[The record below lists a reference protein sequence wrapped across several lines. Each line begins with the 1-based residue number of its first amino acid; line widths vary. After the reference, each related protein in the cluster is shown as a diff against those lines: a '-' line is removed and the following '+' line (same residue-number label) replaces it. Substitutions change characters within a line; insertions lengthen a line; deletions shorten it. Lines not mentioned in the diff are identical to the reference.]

1 MKKEL
6 LFILPL
12 ALMACSDDSSSVT
25 AVDGASQN
33 FPAAQTQTPDKDKL
47 KSSSS
52 FVFSSS
58 SMTCPGCGK
67 GYFVNAKYPVDLGER
82 PVSDS
87 MKAVTPLDKFLEYYG
102 VDGLA
107 FDTHVVS
114 ALSLS
119 SKTYGFMLDME
130 SELDYAPFLSEIPDS
145 LAEFFIPAGTELR
158 VTDCKHYLLG
168 YSAMQQPFAYV
179 VTSIA
184 KDTVDIV
191 SVVRSPKEG
200 FSCRSDNAIVQ
211 GGFLIEDCGDVV
223 VPDKDF
229 VVRWSTKES
238 PLWTCDT
245 SVPHYTSPKIENEP
259 SEESSCAIVCSG
271 GGGRE
276 SRCDTTCSE

>member
-6 LFILPL
+6 LFILPF

-33 FPAAQTQTPDKDKL
+33 SPAAQTQTPDKDKL

-67 GYFVNAKYPVDLGER
+67 GYFVNAKYPEDLGER

-87 MKAVTPLDKFLEYYG
+87 MKAVTPLDKSLERYG
-102 VDGLA
+102 IEGLA
-107 FDTHVVS
+107 FDPHVVS

-158 VTDCKHYLLG
+158 VMDCKHYLLG

-179 VTSIA
+179 VTGIA

-211 GGFLIEDCGDVV
+211 GGFLIEDCGDDV

-245 SVPHYTSPKIENEP
+245 PNQGGAFEKEEKYV
-259 SEESSCAIVCSG
+259 SEESSCTIICRG
-271 GGGRE
+271 GGDWE
-276 SRCDTTCSE
+276 YRCDTTCSE

>member
-33 FPAAQTQTPDKDKL
+33 SPAAQTQALDKEKS

-52 FVFSSS
+52 FVYSSS
-58 SMTCPGCGK
+58 STTCPGCGK
-67 GYFVNAKYPVDLGER
+67 GYFVNAKYPEDLGER

-87 MKAVTPLDKFLEYYG
+87 MKAVTPLDKSLERYG
-102 VDGLA
+102 IEGLA
-107 FDTHVVS
+107 FDPHVVS

-211 GGFLIEDCGDVV
+211 GGFLIEDCGDDV

-245 SVPHYTSPKIENEP
+245 PNQGGSFEKEEKYV
-259 SEESSCAIVCSG
+259 SEESSCTIICRG
-271 GGGRE
+271 GGDWE

>member
-1 MKKEL
+1 MEVVMKKEL
-6 LFILPL
+6 LFILPF

-33 FPAAQTQTPDKDKL
+33 SPAAQTQTPDKDKL

-58 SMTCPGCGK
+58 SMTCP
-67 GYFVNAKYPVDLGER
+67 
-82 PVSDS
+82 
-87 MKAVTPLDKFLEYYG
+87 MKSVTPLDKSLERYG
-102 VDGLA
+102 IEGLA
-107 FDTHVVS
+107 FDPHVVS

-158 VTDCKHYLLG
+158 VMDCKHYLLG

-179 VTSIA
+179 VTGIA

-211 GGFLIEDCGDVV
+211 GGFLIEDCGDDV

-245 SVPHYTSPKIENEP
+245 PNQGGAFEKEEKYV
-259 SEESSCAIVCSG
+259 SEESSCTIICRG
-271 GGGRE
+271 GGDWE
-276 SRCDTTCSE
+276 YRCDTTCSE

>member
-6 LFILPL
+6 LLILPFT
-12 ALMACSDDSSSVT
+12 LMACQDDSSSVS
-25 AVDGASQN
+25 AVDGTTQN
-33 FPAAQTQTPDKDKL
+33 SPAVQTQFPDKEKA

-58 SMTCPGCGK
+58 STDCPGCGK
-67 GYFVNAKYPVDLGER
+67 GYFVNAEYPEDLGEK
-82 PVSDS
+82 PTLDS
-87 MKAVTPLDKFLEYYG
+87 ANEFIPLDKSLERYG
-102 VDGLA
+102 MEGMA
-107 FDTHVVS
+107 FDSHVLS

-119 SKTYGFMLDME
+119 DKTYEFVLDVE

-245 SVPHYTSPKIENEP
+245 PNQGGSFEKEEKYV
-259 SEESSCAIVCSG
+259 SEESSCTIICRG
-271 GGGRE
+271 GGDWE